1 MRNTARSNPL
11 LPARDLWA
19 DHGPMLVTLVQ
30 SIVSAFDKNFSP
42 LNESGREKPRNCA
55 KDHLL
60 KKSSVHPSFNS
71 SGGASR
77 AILYQKPHCFVF
89 IIQRPRIKL
98 VTACVKI
105 QEESFFV
112 R

>member
-42 LNESGREKPRNCA
+42 LDEGGRQKTRNGA
-55 KDHLL
+55 KNHLL
-60 KKSSVHPSFNS
+60 EKCSMHSSFNS
-71 SGGASR
+71 SGGASHD
-77 AILYQKPHCFVF
+77 ILYQKPHCFVF
-89 IIQRPRIKL
+89 IIQIPRSKL
-98 VTACVKI
+98 VTACVKM
-105 QEESFFV
+105 QEESLFV